1 MDKKEIIKNIGLRTH
16 GDIYLGVVGAVRT
29 GKSTFIKKM
38 VETLILPNI
47 TDEYERARCLDEV
60 PQSAQGK
67 MVMTTEPKFV
77 PNNAVKVKIDDFDCN
92 IKLIDCVGFLIDK
105 AEGVSDENGPRMVKS
120 PWYDEAIPFKEA
132 AELGTEKVIKEHAT
146 IGIVVTTDG
155 SFGEFERSDY
165 LEAEEK
171 VINELKEINKPFIV
185 VLNTTH
191 PLDEKTEILRKEISD
206 KYGVIVLPVNVD
218 SMTERDMTDI
228 LREALYE
235 FPIIEVKVKIPD
247 WIGIL
252 TYNHPLKE
260 LYINKIKE
268 SVFEIDKLRDIDNIT
283 NGFIDTP
290 EISKAYLSNVN
301 PATGEVIVTLDASD
315 ELFNKTLNEIISIDI
330 NNKKELLKLFQE
342 YNIAK
347 SEYDQIKYALKM
359 VKQTGYGVAT
369 PTIRDMKL
377 ATPEITKQGSR
388 FGVKLKA
395 TAPSIHMIRVD
406 VNSTFE
412 PIIGTELQSK
422 ELIDYLM
429 KDYEIDPSSIWK
441 SEIFGRSLDNIVQ
454 EGIQS
459 KISLMPE
466 NIRFKLQQTLSKIV
480 NRGSGNL
487 IAIVL

>member
-1 MDKKEIIKNIGLRTH
+1 MDKKEIIKNIALRTK

-38 VETLILPNI
+38 VETLIIPNI

-77 PNNAVKVKIDDFDCN
+77 PNNAAKVKIDDFDCN
-92 IKLIDCVGFLIDK
+92 IKLIDCVGFIIDK
-105 AEGVSDENGPRMVKS
+105 AEGVITDDGPRMVKS
-120 PWYDEAIPFKEA
+120 PWYDEMIPFSEA
-132 AELGTEKVIKEHAT
+132 AELGTEKVIREHAT
-146 IGIVVTTDG
+146 IGIVMTTDG
-155 SFGEFERSDY
+155 SFGEFAREDY
-165 LEAEEK
+165 IDAEEK
-171 VINELKEINKPFIV
+171 VINELKSINKPFIV
-185 VLNTTH
+185 ILNSSH
-191 PLDEKTEILRKEISD
+191 PKDERTLDIQKEISE
-206 KYGVIVLPVNVD
+206 KYNVIVLPVNVD
-218 SMTERDMTDI
+218 HMNERDMLDI
-228 LREALYE
+228 LKEALYE

-247 WIGIL
+247 WISIL
-252 TYNHPLKE
+252 NYDHPLKK

-268 SVFEIDKLRDIDNIT
+268 SVHEIDKLRDIDNIT
-283 NGFIDTP
+283 NAFNDTE
-290 EISKAYLSNVN
+290 EIEKAVLTNVD
-301 PATGEVIVTLDASD
+301 PATGEVIITLDAPD
-315 ELFNKTLNEIISIDI
+315 ELYNKTLNEIINIDV
-330 NNKKELLKLFQE
+330 NNKKELLKLFQD
-342 YNIAK
+342 YSIAK

-359 VKQTGYGVAT
+359 VKQTGYGVAN
-369 PTIRDMKL
+369 PTILDMKL

-429 KDYEIDPSSIWK
+429 KDYEKDPSSIWK
-441 SEIFGRSLDNIVQ
+441 SEIFGRSLDTIVQ

-480 NRGSGNL
+480 NRGSNNL
-487 IAIVL
+487 IAIVI

>member
-1 MDKKEIIKNIGLRTH
+1 MNKKEIIKNIALRTH

-38 VETLILPNI
+38 VETLIIPNI

-77 PNNAVKVKIDDFDCN
+77 PNNAAKVKIDDFDCN
-92 IKLIDCVGFLIDK
+92 IKLIDCVGYVIDK
-105 AEGVSDENGPRMVKS
+105 VEGVSDENGPRMVKS
-120 PWYDEAIPFKEA
+120 PWYDEVIPFKEA
-132 AELGTEKVIKEHAT
+132 AEIGTEKVIREHAT

-155 SFGEFERSDY
+155 SFGEFERNDY
-165 LEAEEK
+165 VEAETR
-171 VINELKEINKPFIV
+171 VIEELKEINKPFIV
-185 VLNTTH
+185 ILNTTH
-191 PLDEKTEILRKEISD
+191 PTDSKTLEIRNEISN
-206 KYGVIVLPVNVD
+206 KYNVEVLPVNVD
-218 SMTERDMTDI
+218 NMSEHDMLDI
-228 LREALYE
+228 LKEALYE

-247 WIGIL
+247 WISVL
-252 TYNHPLKE
+252 TYDHPLKE

-268 SVFEIDKLRDIDNIT
+268 SVFEIDKLRQIDSIT
-283 NGFIDTP
+283 NTFSDVE
-290 EISKAYLSNVN
+290 EIEKAYLSNVD
-301 PATGEVIVTLDASD
+301 PATGEVIITLDAPE
-315 ELFNKTLNEIISIDI
+315 ELYNKTLNEIINIDVT
-330 NNKKELLKLFQE
+330 NKKDLLKLFQE

-369 PTIRDMKL
+369 PTIYDMKL
-377 ATPEITKQGSR
+377 DTPEITKQGSR

-422 ELIDYLM
+422 ELINYLM
-429 KDYEIDPSSIWK
+429 KDYEKDPGSIWK
-441 SEIFGRSLDNIVQ
+441 SEIFGRSLDQIVQ

-480 NRGSGNL
+480 NRGSNNL